1 MQNRLEGCLLQYS
14 TSKKLPE
21 LMKILIEVLP
31 RQKIQV
37 IVYLGNMFLM
47 SQTVAKTLMA
57 RDTLVFLLQGLGF
70 VINIKQSVLQRE
82 DKIHVATGK
91 SSGFHKMC

>member
-1 MQNRLEGCLLQYS
+1 
-14 TSKKLPE
+14 
-21 LMKILIEVLP
+21 MKILIKVLR

-37 IVYLGNMFLM
+37 IVYLDNMFLM

-70 VINIKQSVLQRE
+70 VINIKQSVPQRE
-82 DKIHVATGK
+82 DKIYVAAGK
-91 SSGFHKMC
+91 SSGFHKMS

>member
-1 MQNRLEGCLLQYS
+1 
-14 TSKKLPE
+14 
-21 LMKILIEVLP
+21 MKILIEVLP

-47 SQTVAKTLMA
+47 SQTVAKTLMP

-70 VINIKQSVLQRE
+70 VINIKESVLQRE

>member
-1 MQNRLEGCLLQYS
+1 
-14 TSKKLPE
+14 
-21 LMKILIEVLP
+21 MKILIEVLP
-31 RQKIQV
+31 RHKIQV